1 MIEKSIIIE
10 IEKLL
15 DNKKIID
22 SKLLSDSFGINCLKI
37 ITNDSKEFIVKY
49 YYKNNHKFNA
59 IKSERDNLV
68 FFNRQKFSYFPNI
81 INYNDRFLIMSF
93 ISNNDDQPEKTNVDL
108 LNSIISIHSIKN
120 QDYGFDFDTQIGGL
134 KQINSKSKNWKEFY
148 TDKRLS
154 YIFDLVNKN
163 KPMDKSINT
172 KIDLLIKKMDNFI
185 PTNPRPSLLHGDLWE
200 GNILFKNK
208 KFVGFI
214 DPGSFYGHNE
224 LEISYLR
231 WFNPK
236 FIDNNFLNK
245 YNDHIKVDKYYLEYE
260 PVYQLYYSLLNVYLW
275 DRRYVEDVRRLLDK
289 IKIYRLNTRI
299 RIR

>member
-37 ITNDSKEFIVKY
+37 VTNDNTEFIVKY
-49 YYKNNHKFNA
+49 YYKNNDKFNA
-59 IKSERDNLV
+59 IKSEKDNLV
-68 FFNRQKFSYFPNI
+68 FFNKQKFNYFPNI

-224 LEISYLR
+224 LEVSYLR

-236 FIDNNFLNK
+236 FIDNNFLDK

-289 IKIYRLNTRI
+289 IKI
-299 RIR
+299 

>member
-10 IEKLL
+10 IENLL

-49 YYKNNHKFNA
+49 YYKNNDKFNA
-59 IKSERDNLV
+59 IKSEKDNLV
-68 FFNRQKFSYFPNI
+68 FFNKHKFNYFPNI

-93 ISNNDDQPEKTNVDL
+93 ISNNNDQPEKTNVDL

-120 QDYGFDFDTQIGGL
+120 LDYGFDFDTQIGGL

-154 YIFDLVNKN
+154 YIFDLINKN

-224 LEISYLR
+224 LEVSYLR

-275 DRRYVEDVRRLLDK
+275 DRRYVEDVRMLLDK
-289 IKIYRLNTRI
+289 IKI
-299 RIR
+299 

>member
-1 MIEKSIIIE
+1 MVEQNIILE
-10 IEKLL
+10 IEKHL

-37 ITNDSKEFIVKY
+37 VTSDSKEFIVKY
-49 YYKNNHKFNA
+49 YYKNNDEFNA
-59 IKSERDNLV
+59 IKSEKDNLV
-68 FFNRQKFSYFPNI
+68 FFNKQKFNYFPNI
-81 INYNDRFLIMSF
+81 INYNDSFLIMSF
-93 ISNNDDQPEKTNVDL
+93 IDNNDDRPEKTHVDL

-185 PTNPRPSLLHGDLWE
+185 PTNPKPSLLHGDLWE

-224 LEISYLR
+224 LEVSYLR

-289 IKIYRLNTRI
+289 IKI
-299 RIR
+299 

>member
-49 YYKNNHKFNA
+49 YYKNNDEFNA
-59 IKSERDNLV
+59 IKSEKDNLV
-68 FFNRQKFSYFPNI
+68 FFNKQKFNYFPNI

-224 LEISYLR
+224 LEVSYLR

-236 FIDNNFLNK
+236 FIDNNFLDK

-289 IKIYRLNTRI
+289 IKI
-299 RIR
+299 

>member
-59 IKSERDNLV
+59 IKSEKDNLV
-68 FFNRQKFSYFPNI
+68 FFNRQKFNYFPNI

-120 QDYGFDFDTQIGGL
+120 PDYGFDFDTQIGGL

-224 LEISYLR
+224 LEVSYLR

-236 FIDNNFLNK
+236 FIDDNFLDK

-289 IKIYRLNTRI
+289 IKI
-299 RIR
+299 

>member
-1 MIEKSIIIE
+1 MIEQSIILE

-59 IKSERDNLV
+59 IKSEKDNLV
-68 FFNRQKFSYFPNI
+68 FFNRQKFNYFPNI

-108 LNSIISIHSIKN
+108 LNSIISIHSVKN

-236 FIDNNFLNK
+236 FIDNNFLDK

-275 DRRYVEDVRRLLDK
+275 DRRYIEDVRRLLDK
-289 IKIYRLNTRI
+289 IKI
-299 RIR
+299 

>member
-1 MIEKSIIIE
+1 MIEKSIILE

-49 YYKNNHKFNA
+49 YYKNNDKFNA
-59 IKSERDNLV
+59 IKSEKDNLV
-68 FFNRQKFSYFPNI
+68 FFNKQKFNYFPNI

-224 LEISYLR
+224 LEVSYLR

-289 IKIYRLNTRI
+289 IKI
-299 RIR
+299 

>member
-1 MIEKSIIIE
+1 MIEQSIILE

-59 IKSERDNLV
+59 IKSEKDNLV
-68 FFNRQKFSYFPNI
+68 FFNRQKFNYFPNI

-93 ISNNDDQPEKTNVDL
+93 INNNDDQPEKTNVDL

-236 FIDNNFLNK
+236 FIDNNFLDK

-289 IKIYRLNTRI
+289 IKI
-299 RIR
+299 

>member
-59 IKSERDNLV
+59 IKSEKDNLV
-68 FFNRQKFSYFPNI
+68 FFNRQKFNYFPNI

-93 ISNNDDQPEKTNVDL
+93 ISNNDDQPDKTNVDL
-108 LNSIISIHSIKN
+108 LNSIISIHSKKN

-224 LEISYLR
+224 LEVSYLR

-245 YNDHIKVDKYYLEYE
+245 YNDHIKVDKNYLEYE

-289 IKIYRLNTRI
+289 IKI
-299 RIR
+299 

>member
-49 YYKNNHKFNA
+49 YYKNNDKFND
-59 IKSERDNLV
+59 IKSEKDNLV
-68 FFNRQKFSYFPNI
+68 FFNKQKFNYFPNI

-108 LNSIISIHSIKN
+108 LNSIISIHSINN

-154 YIFDLVNKN
+154 YIFNLVNKK

-224 LEISYLR
+224 LEVSYLR

-236 FIDNNFLNK
+236 FIDSNFLNR

-275 DRRYVEDVRRLLDK
+275 DRRYVEDVRRLLNK
-289 IKIYRLNTRI
+289 IKI
-299 RIR
+299 

>member
-1 MIEKSIIIE
+1 MIEQSIILE

-37 ITNDSKEFIVKY
+37 VTSDSKEFIVKY
-49 YYKNNHKFNA
+49 YYKNNDKFNA
-59 IKSERDNLV
+59 IKSETDNLL
-68 FFNRQKFSYFPNI
+68 FFNRQKFNQFPSI
-81 INYNDRFLIMSF
+81 INYNDNLLIMSF
-93 ISNNDDQPEKTNVDL
+93 INNDDDQPNQTNDDL
-108 LNSIISIHSIKN
+108 LNSIISLHSNKSKN
-120 QDYGFDFDTQIGGL
+120 YGFSFDTQIGGL
-134 KQINSKSKNWKEFY
+134 KQINSSSKNWLEFY
-148 TDKRLS
+148 RDKRLT

-163 KPMDKSINT
+163 QPMDETINT

-185 PTNPRPSLLHGDLWE
+185 PNKPISSLLHGDLWE

-236 FIDNNFLNK
+236 FIDESFLDK
-245 YNDHIKVDKYYLEYE
+245 YNDHIKIDKYYLEYE
-260 PVYQLYYSLLNVYLW
+260 PIYQLYYSLLNVYLW
-275 DRRYVEDVRRLLDK
+275 DRSYIEDVRKLLEK
-289 IKIYRLNTRI
+289 IKI
-299 RIR
+299 

>member
-37 ITNDSKEFIVKY
+37 VTSDSKQFIVKY
-49 YYKNNHKFNA
+49 YYKKNNNFNA
-59 IKSERDNLV
+59 IKSEKDNLV
-68 FFNRQKFSYFPNI
+68 FFNKQKFNYFPNI

-93 ISNNDDQPEKTNVDL
+93 IDNNDDQPEKTNVDL

-172 KIDLLIKKMDNFI
+172 KIDLLIKKIDNFI

-224 LEISYLR
+224 LEVSYLR

-236 FIDNNFLNK
+236 FIDNNFLDK

-289 IKIYRLNTRI
+289 IKI
-299 RIR
+299 

>member
-1 MIEKSIIIE
+1 MINQNTILE
-10 IEKLL
+10 IEELL
-15 DNKKIID
+15 DNKKNID
-22 SKLLSDSFGINCLKI
+22 SKLISDSFGINCLKI

-49 YYKNNHKFNA
+49 YYKNNDKFNA
-59 IKSERDNLV
+59 IKSEKDNLV
-68 FFNRQKFSYFPNI
+68 FFNKQKFNYFPNI

-148 TDKRLS
+148 TVKRLS

-200 GNILFKNK
+200 GNILFRNK

-224 LEISYLR
+224 LEVSYLR

-275 DRRYVEDVRRLLDK
+275 DRSYIEDTIRLLDK
-289 IKIYRLNTRI
+289 IKI
-299 RIR
+299 

>member
-1 MIEKSIIIE
+1 MIEQSIILE

-37 ITNDSKEFIVKY
+37 VTSESKEFIVKY
-49 YYKNNHKFNA
+49 YYKNNDKFNA
-59 IKSERDNLV
+59 IKSETANLL
-68 FFNRQKFSYFPNI
+68 FFNRQKFSQLPSI
-81 INYNDRFLIMSF
+81 INYNDNLLIMSF
-93 ISNNDDQPEKTNVDL
+93 INNDDDQPNQTNDDL
-108 LNSIISIHSIKN
+108 LNSIISLHSNKSKN
-120 QDYGFDFDTQIGGL
+120 YGFSFDTQIGGL
-134 KQINSKSKNWKEFY
+134 KQINSSSKNWLEFY
-148 TDKRLS
+148 RDKRLT

-163 KPMDKSINT
+163 QPMDETINT

-185 PTNPRPSLLHGDLWE
+185 PNKPISSLLHGDLWE
-200 GNILFKNK
+200 GNILFKNN

-236 FIDNNFLNK
+236 FIDENFLDK
-245 YNDHIKVDKYYLEYE
+245 YNDHIKIDKYYLEYE
-260 PVYQLYYSLLNVYLW
+260 PIYQLYYSLLNVYLW
-275 DRRYVEDVRRLLDK
+275 DRSYIEDVRKLLEK
-289 IKIYRLNTRI
+289 IKI
-299 RIR
+299 

>member
-1 MIEKSIIIE
+1 MIDQGIILE
-10 IEKLL
+10 IEQLL

-37 ITNDSKEFIVKY
+37 ITSDSKEFIVKY
-49 YYKNNHKFNA
+49 YYKNNDEFNA
-59 IKSERDNLV
+59 IKSEKDNLL
-68 FFNRQKFSYFPNI
+68 FFNKQKFNQFPSI
-81 INYNDRFLIMSF
+81 INYNDNLLIMSY
-93 ISNNDDQPEKTNVDL
+93 INNDDDQPNKTNDDL
-108 LNSIISIHSIKN
+108 LNSIISLHSNKN
-120 QDYGFDFDTQIGGL
+120 ENYGFSFDTQIGGL
-134 KQINSKSKNWKEFY
+134 KQINSSSKNWLEFY
-148 TDKRLS
+148 RDKRLT

-163 KPMDKSINT
+163 QPMDETINT

-185 PTNPRPSLLHGDLWE
+185 PNKPISSLLHGDLWE

-236 FIDNNFLNK
+236 FIDESFLDK
-245 YNDHIKVDKYYLEYE
+245 YNDHIKIDKYYLEYE
-260 PVYQLYYSLLNVYLW
+260 PIYQLYYSLLNVYLW
-275 DRRYVEDVRRLLDK
+275 DRSYIEDVRRLLK
-289 IKIYRLNTRI
+289 RIKI
-299 RIR
+299 

>member
-1 MIEKSIIIE
+1 MIEQSIILE

-37 ITNDSKEFIVKY
+37 ITNDNKEFIVKY
-49 YYKNNHKFNA
+49 YYKNNDKFNA
-59 IKSERDNLV
+59 IKSEKDNLV
-68 FFNRQKFSYFPNI
+68 FFNKQKFNYFPNI

-172 KIDLLIKKMDNFI
+172 KIDLLIKKIDNFI

-224 LEISYLR
+224 LEVSYLR

-236 FIDNNFLNK
+236 FIDNNFLDK

-289 IKIYRLNTRI
+289 IKI
-299 RIR
+299 

>member
-1 MIEKSIIIE
+1 MIEESIIIE

-49 YYKNNHKFNA
+49 YYKNNDKFNA
-59 IKSERDNLV
+59 IKSEKDNLV
-68 FFNRQKFSYFPNI
+68 FFNKQKFNYFPNI

-185 PTNPRPSLLHGDLWE
+185 PTNPRSSLLHGDLWE

-224 LEISYLR
+224 LEVSYLR

-236 FIDNNFLNK
+236 FIDNNFLDK

-275 DRRYVEDVRRLLDK
+275 DRRYVEDVRRF
-289 IKIYRLNTRI
+289 
-299 RIR
+299 

>member
-1 MIEKSIIIE
+1 MIEQSIILE

-49 YYKNNHKFNA
+49 YYKNNDKFNA
-59 IKSERDNLV
+59 IKSEKDNLV
-68 FFNRQKFSYFPNI
+68 FFNKQKFNYFPNI

-224 LEISYLR
+224 LEVSYLR

-236 FIDNNFLNK
+236 FIDNNFLDK

-289 IKIYRLNTRI
+289 IKI
-299 RIR
+299 

>member
-59 IKSERDNLV
+59 IKSEKDNLV
-68 FFNRQKFSYFPNI
+68 FFNKQKFNYFPNI

-172 KIDLLIKKMDNFI
+172 RIDLLIKKMDNFI

-224 LEISYLR
+224 LEVSYLR

-289 IKIYRLNTRI
+289 IKI
-299 RIR
+299 

>member
-1 MIEKSIIIE
+1 MIEQSIILE

-49 YYKNNHKFNA
+49 YYKNNDKFNA
-59 IKSERDNLV
+59 IKSEKDNLV
-68 FFNRQKFSYFPNI
+68 FFNKQKFNYFPNI

-93 ISNNDDQPEKTNVDL
+93 IDNNDDQPEKTHVDL

-224 LEISYLR
+224 LEVSYLR

-289 IKIYRLNTRI
+289 IKI
-299 RIR
+299 

>member
-49 YYKNNHKFNA
+49 YYKNNDKFNA
-59 IKSERDNLV
+59 IKSEKDNLV
-68 FFNRQKFSYFPNI
+68 FFNKQKFNYFPNI

-93 ISNNDDQPEKTNVDL
+93 ISNNDDQPEKTNIDL

-236 FIDNNFLNK
+236 FIDNNFLDK

-289 IKIYRLNTRI
+289 IKI
-299 RIR
+299 